1 MRFGKNRGEIA
12 KVMDELAMQVNQGM
26 RRPMNLIL
34 TTIEQIKRMKF
45 TPEDDAN
52 IAEAFRDGMA
62 EVKLMPGLYSD
73 AQVRELADNLD
84 KMRKRFS
91 AKAIR

>member
-1 MRFGKNRGEIA
+1 
-12 KVMDELAMQVNQGM
+12 MDELSTQVNQGM

-45 TPEDDAN
+45 APEDDAN
-52 IAEAFRDGMA
+52 MAKAFRDGMPK
-62 EVKLMPGLYSD
+62 VMPGLYND
-73 AQVRELADNLD
+73 DQVRELSRNLEE
-84 KMRKRFS
+84 MRKRFA

>member
-1 MRFGKNRGEIA
+1 MKLFGKNRGEIG

-34 TTIEQIKRMKF
+34 VTIEQIKRMKF
-45 TPEDDAN
+45 APEDDAN
-52 IAEAFRDGMA
+52 IAKVFRDGMP
-62 EVKLMPGLYSD
+62 KLMPGLYSD
-73 AQVRELADNLD
+73 AQVRELARNLD
-84 KMRKRFS
+84 EMRKSFA